1 MITMRYNNITMQSG
15 REVKHMGVNEKTD
28 ITNTVMLLSKLDMKS
43 LLLIESGA
51 RLLAARQ
58 EMDKDSQS
66 GRQLQET

>member
-1 MITMRYNNITMQSG
+1 MDKERK
-15 REVKHMGVNEKTD
+15 EVKHMGVNEKTD

-58 EMDKDSQS
+58 DMDKDSQS
-66 GRQLQET
+66 GSQLQEA